1 MVRRSSFIPER
12 RVPPEAAVAAVSVR
26 PVGREDAPALLT
38 INRACPI
45 EANFTFFFDRAP
57 DFFAWPDAVFDEHE
71 YAGVYSEDRLIGYGL
86 CGTLEGW
93 VGDGWG
99 PFVYGGDLRVL
110 PEWRG
115 AGLAKRI
122 IMEFIDR
129 LPAGR
134 RVAFMLVKEGNVP
147 AAELIEP
154 RRWQEPRVVH
164 RGLCRFEAA
173 NLILLRSAGRPQR
186 CRVRR
191 ARAADLEAMADL
203 IARSLAGRL
212 FAPRYDAERLAR
224 DAQRVPGLDLD
235 HYFLAER
242 DGKLVGMLAAWD
254 EGPLRRTTLLEY
266 DLAGQA
272 LRTAYRAASL
282 LLRSAAPLPE
292 PGESF
297 RTLTATRVAIAD
309 RDPGVLEDLLHEV
322 VNEHLGSGY
331 HMLHV
336 GFAGDDPLRAALK
349 PFFVQRFPSQ
359 IYLVAERG
367 AYPTVWPPGHE
378 DPYIDLAII

>member
-1 MVRRSSFIPER
+1 MPGSLFSPER
-12 RVPPEAAVAAVSVR
+12 RVPPAAAVAAVNVR
-26 PVGREDAPALLT
+26 PVGREDGPALLT

-45 EANFTFFFDRAP
+45 EANLTFFFDRAP
-57 DFFAWPDAVFDEHE
+57 SFFAWPDAVFDAYE
-71 YAGVYSEDRLIGYGL
+71 YLGLYSEDDLIGYGL
-86 CGTLEGW
+86 VGTLDGW

-99 PFVYGGDLRVL
+99 SYMYGGDLRIL
-110 PEWRG
+110 PGWRG

-122 IMEFIDR
+122 IREFIER
-129 LPAGR
+129 LPPGR

-154 RRWQEPRVVH
+154 RRWAEPRVVH

-173 NLILLRSAGRPQR
+173 NVILLRGAGPAEH

-191 ARAADLEAMADL
+191 ARTADLEAMADL
-203 IARSLAGRL
+203 IERALAGRL

-224 DAQRVPGLDLD
+224 DAQVIPGLDLD

-242 DGKLVGMLAAWD
+242 GGRLVGMLAAWD
-254 EGPLRRTTLLEY
+254 EGPLRRTTLLDY

-272 LRTAYRAASL
+272 LRAAYKAASFF
-282 LLRSAAPLPE
+282 LRSAAPLPD
-292 PGESF
+292 PGQSF
-297 RTLTATRVAIAD
+297 RTLTTTRVAIAD
-309 RDPGVLEDLLHEV
+309 RDPGVLQDLLRAV

-349 PFFVQRFPSQ
+349 PFFVQRFASQ

-367 AYPTVWPPGHE
+367 AYPSVWPPGHE
-378 DPYIDLAII
+378 DPYLDLAII